1 MIEKFEIKE
10 YIKDSFKNY
19 TSNFADM
26 DMVEDSMFKLKES
39 KFIQLTKPKDF
50 WVTFMEGE
58 AAQMMQ

>member
-39 KFIQLTKPKDF
+39 KF
-50 WVTFMEGE
+50 M
-58 AAQMMQ
+58 